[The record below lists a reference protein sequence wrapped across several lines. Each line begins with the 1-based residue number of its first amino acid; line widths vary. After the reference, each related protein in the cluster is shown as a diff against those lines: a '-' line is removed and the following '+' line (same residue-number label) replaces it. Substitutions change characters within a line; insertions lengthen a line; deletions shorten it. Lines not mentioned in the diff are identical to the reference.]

1 MWQIELTLHVA
12 WCSRK
17 TRTRP
22 AHTNAVK
29 PANSEP
35 PDSAKPSD
43 ERDREPEQHPEREE
57 AGRRRRISRV
67 LLEVRREAA
76 RGGALA
82 VEQPAHVRVPEAGEH
97 AAHALAR
104 VGVGAVRVALLVGEG
119 VVLAMVGDPVDHR
132 ALDRHRSEDRERGAH
147 PGLRVERAVRQHAME
162 ADRHAEA
169 DGRVHH
175 GQDRE
180 IESGDEA
187 APEQVERG
195 EEAEEGDDDGDDRD
209 ATLERGGVRMMVGVG
224 HI

>member
-35 PDSAKPSD
+35 PDSAKPATKGIAS
-43 ERDREPEQHPEREE
+43 PSSTHS
-57 AGRRRRISRV
+57 GKRRSMRRISGSFLRS
-67 LLEVRREAA
+67 
-76 RGGALA
+76 GAKRLA
-82 VEQPAHVRVPEAGEH
+82 DERSILEQPAHVRVPEAGEH

-104 VGVGAVRVALLVGEG
+104 VRVGAVRVALLVREG

-132 ALDRHRSEDRERGAH
+132 ALDRHGSEDRERRAH
-147 PGLRVERAVRQHAME
+147 PGLRLERAVRQHAME

-187 APEQVERG
+187 APQQVERG

-209 ATLERGGVRMMVGVG
+209 STLERGGVRMMVCVG